1 MNQFKNG
8 QWADNYGFIAEH
20 AASGLWVFTC
30 GRCAGKGTLEHYG
43 HVYGGTCYKC
53 KGSGVDASRMP
64 KGRKGFGNREEILA
78 VAAKRVEARA
88 KRDAKADAKRLAE
101 LPEILA
107 RLEAENT
114 RQAALAAAKEA
125 FTFVDAAVGDK
136 VTFTGVVKVA
146 TKVENDFGVQKLVIV
161 ETVEAQQFKFVST
174 AQWVWDIEAG
184 QTLTVIATLKAF
196 NEYNGTKQNVVK
208 LPKLVA

>member
-1 MNQFKNG
+1 MNQFKNS

-53 KGSGVDASRMP
+53 KGSGVDGSRML

-78 VAAKRVEARA
+78 VVAKRVEARN

-101 LPEILA
+101 LPAHQA
-107 RLEAENT
+107 RLEAENA
-114 RQAALAAAKEA
+114 RQAALVAAKEA
-125 FTFVDAAVGDK
+125 FSWVDAPVGDK
-136 VTFTGVVKVA
+136 VTFSGVVQVAAKV
-146 TKVENDFGVQKLVIV
+146 DGGFGAQMLVVV
-161 ETVEAQQFKFVST
+161 ETAEAQQFKFVST
-174 AQWVWDIEAG
+174 AAWVWDIEAG
-184 QTLTVIATLKAF
+184 QELTVSAVLKSLT
-196 NEYNGTKQNVVK
+196 EYNGTKQNVVK
-208 LPKLVA
+208 SPKQVA